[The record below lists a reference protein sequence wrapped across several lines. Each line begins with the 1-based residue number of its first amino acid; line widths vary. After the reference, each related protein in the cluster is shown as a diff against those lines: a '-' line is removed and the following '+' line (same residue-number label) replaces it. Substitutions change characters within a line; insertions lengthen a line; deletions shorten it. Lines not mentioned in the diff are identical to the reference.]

1 MSNNSNKNE
10 IVINSFIHNPEV
22 LTTLQR
28 FNLRMF
34 YTSDLYVAETTKGY
48 NEIIDS
54 YIKCEIQSPK
64 PGKIDY
70 ISANSDNFQLLIYVK
85 KRGVSDYTYSKFSY
99 YDKTRKKSYCLE
111 NSKSDNSQNLGGAIK
126 RLLFKSKK

>member
-1 MSNNSNKNE
+1 MSNNNNKNE
-10 IVINSFIHNPEV
+10 IVINSFIHNPDV
-22 LTTLQR
+22 LSALQR
-28 FNLRMF
+28 LNLRMF

-70 ISANSDNFQLLIYVK
+70 ISADADNFSLIMYIQK
-85 KRGVSDYTYSKFSY
+85 NGLSDYTYSKLSY
-99 YDKTRKKSYCLE
+99 YDKTKKKTCHLE
-111 NSKSDNSQNLGGAIK
+111 NSNSNNNPNLGTTIK
-126 RLLFKSKK
+126 RLLFRKK

>member
-22 LTTLQR
+22 SVTLQR

-70 ISANSDNFQLLIYVK
+70 ISADCDKFSLLVNLQK
-85 KRGVSDYTYSKFSY
+85 KGSSEYTYSKFSY

-111 NSKSDNSQNLGGAIK
+111 NSKSDNSQNLGDAIK